1 MYTKKKKTDQ
11 TTGSS
16 ARNFEV
22 STWAWYAVWRL
33 SIVSSV
39 SIFSKNNLST
49 LPKKFKID
57 WSERVKKKKKMAMM
71 LKRKCPILKSSYS
84 YFVQFCLVLSS
95 AAIVKKSTKKL
106 AILIF
111 QKIRVTISLDGTFI
125 LMQKPVLFQ
134 V

>member
-1 MYTKKKKTDQ
+1 M
-11 TTGSS
+11 
-16 ARNFEV
+16 
-22 STWAWYAVWRL
+22 
-33 SIVSSV
+33 
-39 SIFSKNNLST
+39 

-57 WSERVKKKKKMAMM
+57 WSERKKKKLAMM
-71 LKRKCPILKSSYS
+71 LKRKCPMLKSL